1 MDQEKI
7 GRFIASL
14 RKEKQFT
21 QASLAEQLGITDR
34 AVSKWENGK
43 SMPDIS
49 IMMDLCSLLEINI
62 NELLTGEHIKM
73 EDYKKNA
80 EDNLLELTKQ
90 EEINNKRL
98 LAYEK
103 VIGWS
108 SSITFMM
115 LIFAA
120 SFAVTSNVWRIAM
133 ILIAAVIFAVGMVA
147 CLRIEHDAGYYE
159 CPNCGW
165 RYVPTMK
172 AVVFAPHMG
181 LNRRMKCP
189 HCEKRGYHKKVLTK

>member
-1 MDQEKI
+1 MDQKKI
-7 GRFIASL
+7 GRFIASC
-14 RKEKQFT
+14 RKEKQLT

-62 NELLTGEHIKM
+62 NELLTGEHVKM

-103 VIGWS
+103 VIGLS
-108 SSITFMM
+108 SSITFVT

-133 ILIAAVIFAVGMVA
+133 ILIAVVIFAVGMVA

-172 AVVFAPHMG
+172 VVVFAPHMG

-189 HCEKRGYHKKVLTK
+189 HCEKGGYHKKVLTK

>member
-7 GRFIASL
+7 GRFIASC
-14 RKEKQFT
+14 RKEKQLT
-21 QASLAEQLGITDR
+21 QAALAEQLGITDR

-49 IMMDLCSLLEINI
+49 IMMDLCSLLEINT

-90 EEINNKRL
+90 EEVNNKRL

-108 SSITFMM
+108 SSVTFMI

-120 SFAVTSNVWRIAM
+120 SFAVISNIWRIVM
-133 ILIAAVIFAVGMVA
+133 MFIGAAIFATGMVA

-159 CPNCGW
+159 CPSCGW

-181 LNRRMKCP
+181 LSRKMKCP
-189 HCEKRGYHKKVLTK
+189 HCENLGYHKKVLTK